1 MHLHHRLTGVIFR
14 QRGRDLRRGNTQ
26 RRQIQR
32 DHRLH
37 ARVVVGHNGD
47 EIRCGVQPRD
57 GGHLGQVLVVQRQ
70 AVGARGVQRLVGALG
85 LVLGDHLFAAAA
97 VAGQARHVQVRGLR
111 DDPQL
116 HQRRDGRD
124 KAGGVAARHGDAGRG
139 FQRLAG
145 AVQLGQAV
153 DPAGRG
159 AVRRARVENAH
170 IVPQQRHDLTRGVVR
185 QAEEREVALI
195 DDRRPCADILAVRL
209 GDFQNFKFVP
219 FRQPV
224 RNAQTGGPGGTVHED
239 FVLSHCYT
247 PYFQRLPT
255 PCKRAAA
262 AGSAL
267 IRPRRL
273 GHLPPMGKAFM
284 RAFPS
289 HPQPAS
295 SRLPSSG
302 RRSWCGP
309 RSRSS
314 GRWPYKRHPQTG
326 RCTA

>member
-1 MHLHHRLTGVIFR
+1 M
-14 QRGRDLRRGNTQ
+14 
-26 RRQIQR
+26 
-32 DHRLH
+32 
-37 ARVVVGHNGD
+37 
-47 EIRCGVQPRD
+47 
-57 GGHLGQVLVVQRQ
+57 LVVQRQ
-70 AVGARGVQRLVGALG
+70 AVGTRGVQRLVGALG

-195 DDRRPCADILAVRL
+195 DDRRPCADIPAVLL

-247 PYFQRLPT
+247 PYFQRLPLRG
-255 PCKRAAA
+255 K
-262 AGSAL
+262 
-267 IRPRRL
+267 
-273 GHLPPMGKAFM
+273 LPPAG
-284 RAFPS
+284 
-289 HPQPAS
+289 
-295 SRLPSSG
+295 G
-302 RRSWCGP
+302 
-309 RSRSS
+309 
-314 GRWPYKRHPQTG
+314 
-326 RCTA
+326 

>member
-1 MHLHHRLTGVIFR
+1 MHLYHRLTGVIFR

-26 RRQIQR
+26 RRYIQR

-37 ARVVVGHNGD
+37 TRVVVGHNGD

-97 VAGQARHVQVRGLR
+97 VAGQARHVQVCGLR

-145 AVQLGQAV
+145 AVQLGQAI

-195 DDRRPCADILAVRL
+195 DDRRPGADILAVRL

-247 PYFQRLPT
+247 PYFQRLP
-255 PCKRAAA
+255 PWGCAR
-262 AGSAL
+262 
-267 IRPRRL
+267 RRL
-273 GHLPPMGKAFM
+273 V
-284 RAFPS
+284 RAKF
-289 HPQPAS
+289 A
-295 SRLPSSG
+295 
-302 RRSWCGP
+302 
-309 RSRSS
+309 
-314 GRWPYKRHPQTG
+314 
-326 RCTA
+326 

>member
-1 MHLHHRLTGVIFR
+1 M
-14 QRGRDLRRGNTQ
+14 
-26 RRQIQR
+26 
-32 DHRLH
+32 
-37 ARVVVGHNGD
+37 
-47 EIRCGVQPRD
+47 
-57 GGHLGQVLVVQRQ
+57 QRQ
-70 AVGARGVQRLVGALG
+70 TVGARGVQRLVGALG

-97 VAGQARHVQVRGLR
+97 VAGQARHAQVRGLG

-124 KAGGVAARHGDAGRG
+124 KASSVAARHGDAGRG

-170 IVPQQRHDLTRGVVR
+170 IVPQQRHDLARGIVR

-195 DDRRPCADILAVRL
+195 DDRRPGADVLAVRL

-224 RNAQTGGPGGTVHED
+224 RNAQPCGAGGTVHED

-247 PYFQRLPT
+247 PLSLQASPSGEAAARRRLMRAEFPAMSR
-255 PCKRAAA
+255 KRAAA
-262 AGSAL
+262 AGPAL
-267 IRPRRL
+267 IRPRKL
-273 GHLPPMGKAFM
+273 GHLPPMGKAFT
-284 RAFPS
+284 ASPS
-289 HPQPAS
+289 PAPPAS